1 MNDTNDKPF
10 VCTERACLMK
20 FSTVDRL
27 AVHQKQHTMKLKLSS
42 MSSQLSIADQTPTP
56 SRILGNFLQNWEASG
71 LNSEIQEITNLTP
84 ILNDSNHTSK
94 TAADDNKDNT
104 NTCNSK
110 SSSADNP
117 FAQSFQNALKN
128 TNHLK
133 IPEITTRITAS
144 STSDSPL
151 NTPSIFPN
159 EGLMAIVNAALNTPD
174 HDFHFNTTIDRV
186 DATLGQT
193 VETTQSVTALVSEV
207 TTTNSSA
214 ENRPKGETLKNA
226 LKGQRF
232 QAVPVIRTANTS
244 AVNNN
249 MTISSTVPNI
259 VISQSNHKLMKTLNT
274 TKLRTL
280 PIAQTAQMPKNT
292 AIIAPKMKETSLTIG
307 NSSNS
312 LYKVILKLPDG
323 RSVQLPLIQTPIT
336 QTALQPTSA
345 SHKLNDLLAVTSA
358 ESLTIGAITS
368 SSSHGNETSLS
379 SLQSK
384 VDATLASLPPKAK
397 PGRKSKFAPEEDPK
411 EKKARSL
418 ERNRAAAMRCR
429 LKRKHWIDSL
439 EEKADEY
446 EKINEKL
453 QSEVVALRREVTLLK
468 TALLAHKD
476 CPVTQQ
482 QQQQQKVTNEVTQLT
497 IVTTNGNIHRL
508 DNNINTNGLT

>member
-1 MNDTNDKPF
+1 
-10 VCTERACLMK
+10 
-20 FSTVDRL
+20 
-27 AVHQKQHTMKLKLSS
+27 MKLKFSLSS
-42 MSSQLSIADQTPTP
+42 ASVAIADQTPTP
-56 SRILGNFLQNWEASG
+56 SRILGNFLQNWEAVG
-71 LNSEIQEITNLTP
+71 LNTEIQEITNLTP
-84 ILNDSNHTSK
+84 ILNDTK
-94 TAADDNKDNT
+94 TADDNNKDNT

-117 FAQSFQNALKN
+117 FAQSFQKALKDN
-128 TNHLK
+128 NNLN
-133 IPEITTRITAS
+133 IPEISRIMTT

-174 HDFHFNTTIDRV
+174 HDFHFTNTDKV
-186 DATLGQT
+186 DTSSAD
-193 VETTQSVTALVSEV
+193 SMVSEV
-207 TTTNSSA
+207 MAGCEQT
-214 ENRPKGETLKNA
+214 KTLRVDPKNA
-226 LKGQRF
+226 VKGQRF
-232 QAVPVIRTANTS
+232 QAVPVIRTANT
-244 AVNNN
+244 NNN
-249 MTISSTVPNI
+249 ITITSSVPNI
-259 VISQSNHKLMKTLNT
+259 VISQPNHKIIKTLNT
-274 TKLRTL
+274 TKLRTV
-280 PIAQTAQMPKNT
+280 PMAQTTPKTT
-292 AIIAPKMKETSLTIG
+292 AIIAPKIKESSLTIA
-307 NSSNS
+307 NNNNS

-336 QTALQPTSA
+336 QTSLQPTVTD
-345 SHKLNDLLAVTSA
+345 KTNDLNVITNH

-368 SSSHGNETSLS
+368 SSSHANQSNALS

-453 QSEVVALRREVTLLK
+453 QV
-468 TALLAHKD
+468 
-476 CPVTQQ
+476 
-482 QQQQQKVTNEVTQLT
+482 
-497 IVTTNGNIHRL
+497 IH
-508 DNNINTNGLT
+508 